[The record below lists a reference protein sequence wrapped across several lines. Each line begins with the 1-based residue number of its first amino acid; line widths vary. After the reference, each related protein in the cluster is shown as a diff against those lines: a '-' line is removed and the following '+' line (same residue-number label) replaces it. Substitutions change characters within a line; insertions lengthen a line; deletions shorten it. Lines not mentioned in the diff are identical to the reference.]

1 MRDPSR
7 TATARE
13 DEGERDEDEDDG
25 AMTDRH
31 TDRPDGNG
39 MGDL

>member
-31 TDRPDGNG
+31 TGWEWDG
-39 MGDL
+39 MRDL